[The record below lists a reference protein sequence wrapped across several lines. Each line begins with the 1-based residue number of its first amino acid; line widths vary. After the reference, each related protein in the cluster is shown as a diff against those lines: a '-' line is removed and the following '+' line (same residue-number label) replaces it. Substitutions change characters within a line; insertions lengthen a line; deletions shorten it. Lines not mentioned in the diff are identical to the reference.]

1 LSALD
6 EIGNNIIVFQEF
18 DNSIDANISK
28 TKLDAY
34 GIPCFL
40 TEENLAN
47 LYPGT
52 RFFSFRV
59 RLHLF
64 EKDAEQAR
72 LLLNEQNLVVDD
84 ESKATCPRCR
94 SAHLERD
101 FPKKLSEKILS
112 GLGVLFFGIFIPQKK
127 IYRCL
132 DCQQEFD

>member
-1 LSALD
+1 M
-6 EIGNNIIVFQEF
+6 EETGNDIIVFQEF

-47 LYPGT
+47 LYPGSQ
-52 RFFSFRV
+52 FISFRV

-64 EKDAEQAR
+64 AKDAEQAR
-72 LLLNEQNLVVDD
+72 QILNEQNLVIED
-84 ESKATCPRCR
+84 ESNATCPRCR
-94 SAHLERD
+94 SSHLERD

>member
-1 LSALD
+1 LD
-6 EIGNNIIVFQEF
+6 ETGNNIVVFQEF
-18 DNSIDANISK
+18 DNSIDASISK

-64 EKDAEQAR
+64 EKDAEQAQQI
-72 LLLNEQNLVVDD
+72 LNEQNLVVDD